1 MLWLMELTVGRQ
13 FIHSIRN
20 DTLVRVWLLD
30 TRTAKVLWAFEK
42 WWKYDLYDKISDI
55 QNYSASQ

>member
-30 TRTAKVLWAFEK
+30 TRTVKVLWAFEK
-42 WWKYDLYDKISDI
+42 WRKYDLYDKISDI